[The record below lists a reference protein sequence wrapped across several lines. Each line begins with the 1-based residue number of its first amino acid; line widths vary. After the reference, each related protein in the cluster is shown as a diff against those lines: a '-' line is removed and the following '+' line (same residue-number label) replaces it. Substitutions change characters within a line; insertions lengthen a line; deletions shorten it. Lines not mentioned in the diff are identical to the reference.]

1 MHNTFA
7 PSELTIA
14 RFTSA
19 TISTATTVAVN
30 ANTSILEVKC
40 TGQAVYFRYNT
51 GVTNANFDEVI
62 IPGETMI
69 RKMDQGEYANISV
82 LEVAPTATVYI
93 TQK

>member
-19 TISTATTVAVN
+19 AISTATTVAIN
-30 ANTSILEVKC
+30 ANTTILEMKC

-51 GVTNANFDEVI
+51 GVTNANFDEVL
-62 IPGETMI
+62 IPGETII
-69 RKMDQGEYANISV
+69 RKIDQGEYPNCSV
-82 LEVAPTATVYI
+82 LEVAPTATVFI